1 MLKLYTY
8 HIPFRSAFGSAGN
21 VITHREGIILV
32 YQDQDS
38 GMEAY
43 GEAAPLPGFSE
54 ESFEEVKEVLLLNK
68 DHLEEAIEHGSG
80 QQTLRL
86 LDQIHRFP
94 SLSFGIDTLLY
105 DLAAKRS
112 RKSLAQ
118 YLFPG
123 YHSSIRANATLPL
136 DKVSATLS
144 RADALIAEG
153 FTTMKVKV
161 GRDFDNELSILR
173 SLRQK
178 YPDLKIRL
186 DANQAWTVD
195 KAIENLSALEELKIE
210 YCEQPVAK
218 ENIADL
224 KKVTEAS
231 QIKIAADESVR
242 NKKEVLELSEQHAA
256 DLVIFKPMLMG
267 TFNEIFVTKELAD
280 THSIETVFTTSLET
294 AVGRAAIAAISAGLG
309 SYERAQGLATGS
321 FLKHDVASENWL
333 NLPVIKFP
341 DKIGLGI
348 SLHYEGLK
356 EL

>member
-8 HIPFRSAFGSAGN
+8 RIPFNSAFSSAGN

-38 GMEAY
+38 GIEAY
-43 GEAAPLPGFSE
+43 GEAAPLPVFSE

-68 DHLEEAIEHGSG
+68 DHLQEAIKHGNG
-80 QQTLRL
+80 RETLRL
-86 LDQIHRFP
+86 LNQIHQFP

-105 DLAAKRS
+105 DFAAKRS
-112 RKSLAQ
+112 NKSLVQ

-123 YHSSIRANATLPL
+123 YHSSIQANGTLPHGN
-136 DKVSATLS
+136 KSVTLS
-144 RADALIAEG
+144 KADALVGEG
-153 FTTMKVKV
+153 FTTLKVKV

-178 YPDLKIRL
+178 HPDIHIRI
-186 DANQAWTVD
+186 DANQIWTVD
-195 KAIENLSALEELKIE
+195 EAIANLTALEELDIE
-210 YCEQPVAK
+210 YCEQPVGK
-218 ENIADL
+218 KNITDL

-231 QIKIAADESVR
+231 SVKIAADESVR
-242 NKKEVLELSEQHAA
+242 NKKAISELTEVHAA
-256 DLVIFKPMLMG
+256 DLFIFKPMLMG
-267 TFNEIFVTKELAD
+267 TFNDIFVTNELAD
-280 THSIETVFTTSLET
+280 THTIETVFTSSLET
-294 AVGRAAIAAISAGLG
+294 SVGRAAVAAISAGLG
-309 SYERAQGLATGS
+309 KPERAQGLATGS
-321 FLKHDVASENWL
+321 FLKYDVVSENWL
-333 NLPVIKFP
+333 NFPVIKFP

>member
-32 YQDQDS
+32 YRDKDS
-38 GMEAY
+38 GIEAY
-43 GEAAPLPGFSE
+43 GEVAPLPGFSE

-68 DHLEEAIEHGSG
+68 AHLEEAIIDGSG
-80 QQTLRL
+80 QETLRL

-112 RKSLAQ
+112 NKPLVQ

-123 YHSSIRANATLPL
+123 FHSSIQSNGTLPL
-136 DKVSATLS
+136 SNTSATLS
-144 RADALIAEG
+144 KADTLTSEG
-153 FTTMKVKV
+153 FTTLKVKV
-161 GRDFDNELSILR
+161 GSDFNNELSVLS
-173 SLRQK
+173 SLREK
-178 YPDLKIRL
+178 YPDIKIRI

-195 KAIENLSALEELKIE
+195 EAITHLTCIEELDIE
-210 YCEQPVAK
+210 YCEQPVHK
-218 ENIADL
+218 ENIAGL

-231 QIKIAADESVR
+231 PIKIAADESAR
-242 NKKEVLELSEQHAA
+242 NKTIISELTETHAA
-256 DLVIFKPMLMG
+256 DLLIFKPMLMG
-267 TFNEIFVTKELAD
+267 TFNDIFVTKELAD

-294 AVGRAAIAAISAGLG
+294 AIGRAAIAAISAGLG
-309 SYERAQGLATGS
+309 RYERAQGLATGS
-321 FLKHDVASENWL
+321 FLKHDVASEKWL

-341 DKIGLGI
+341 YKIGLGI

>member
-8 HIPFRSAFGSAGN
+8 HIPFRSDFVSAGN

-32 YQDQDS
+32 YRDKDS
-38 GMEAY
+38 GIEAY
-43 GEAAPLPGFSE
+43 GEVAPLPGFSE
-54 ESFEEVKEVLLLNK
+54 ETLEEVKEVLILNK
-68 DHLEEAIEHGSG
+68 DHLEGAIIDGSG
-80 QQTLRL
+80 KETLRL

-112 RKSLAQ
+112 NKPLVQ

-123 YHSSIRANATLPL
+123 FHASIQTNGTLPL
-136 DKVSATLS
+136 SNTSATLS
-144 RADALIAEG
+144 KADSLISEG
-153 FTTMKVKV
+153 FTTLKVKV
-161 GRDFDNELSILR
+161 GNDFDSELSILR
-173 SLRQK
+173 SIREK
-178 YPDLKIRL
+178 YPEIKIRI
-186 DANQAWTVD
+186 DANQAWTED
-195 KAIENLSALEELKIE
+195 EAITHLTAMEELQVE
-210 YCEQPVAK
+210 YCEQPVD
-218 ENIADL
+218 EDNIAGL

-231 QIKIAADESVR
+231 PIKIAADESVR
-242 NKKEVLELSEQHAA
+242 NKKIISELTETHAA
-256 DLVIFKPMLMG
+256 DLLIFKPMLMG
-267 TFNEIFVTKELAD
+267 TFNDIFVTKELAD

-309 SYERAQGLATGS
+309 RYERAQGLATGS
-321 FLKHDVASENWL
+321 LLEHDVASGEWL
-333 NLPVIKFP
+333 DLPVIKFP

>member
-21 VITHREGIILV
+21 VITHRQGIILV

-38 GMEAY
+38 GIEAY
-43 GEAAPLPGFSE
+43 GEVAPLPGFSE

-68 DHLEEAIEHGSG
+68 DHLEEAIEDGNG
-80 QQTLRL
+80 EQTLRL
-86 LDQIHRFP
+86 LDQIHQFP

-112 RKSLAQ
+112 KKSLVQ

-123 YHSSIRANATLPL
+123 YHSSVKANGTLPL
-136 DKVSATLS
+136 SDKSTILS
-144 RADALIAEG
+144 KADALIAEG
-153 FTTMKVKV
+153 FTTLKIKV
-161 GRDFDNELSILR
+161 GQDFNNELSILT
-173 SLRQK
+173 SLREK
-178 YPDLKIRL
+178 YPDIKIRL

-195 KAIENLSALEELKIE
+195 EAIQNLDALEELDIE
-210 YCEQPVAK
+210 YCEQPVDK
-218 ENIADL
+218 ENIAGL

-231 QIKIAADESVR
+231 PIKIAADESAR
-242 NKKEVLELSEQHAA
+242 NKNGISELSEQHAA

-267 TFNEIFVTKELAD
+267 TFNDIFVTKELAD

-309 SYERAQGLATGS
+309 RHERAQGLATGS
-321 FLKHDVASENWL
+321 FLKHDVASEDWL
-333 NLPVIKFP
+333 NLPVITFP
-341 DKIGLGI
+341 NKIGLGI